1 MKKVFRTLKSRLPAN
16 FLPFLI
22 YLTIRAIYMTMR
34 VSVVGREIPR
44 ELYRRGEGLI
54 HILWHGRMI
63 VSPFAYQG
71 KEAHVLISTHGDGE
85 LIARVMQYFGF
96 RLVRGSST
104 KGGREAAQKL
114 LHLARQNR
122 DLIITPDGPRG
133 PVHTV
138 KPGVAQLARRSG
150 LAVVPYAFAAS
161 CGKEFRSWDRFLLP
175 YPFSRIVH
183 VFGEPVRYREG
194 EDTEEFR
201 LRIERALLEATA
213 RADGYFRR

>member
-1 MKKVFRTLKSRLPAN
+1 MKKVFRALKSRLPAN

-22 YLTIRAIYMTMR
+22 YLAIRAVYMTMR
-34 VSVVGREIPR
+34 VRVVGGEIPQ

-54 HILWHGRMI
+54 HVLWHGRMI

-71 KEAHVLISTHGDGE
+71 EEAYVLISTHGDGE

-104 KGGREAAQKL
+104 TGGREAAQEL
-114 LHLARQNR
+114 LQLARQNR

-133 PVHTV
+133 PVYAV
-138 KPGVAQLARRSG
+138 KSGVAQLARRSG

-161 CGKEFRSWDRFLLP
+161 RWKEFRSWDRFLFP
-175 YPFSRIVH
+175 YPFSRVVH
-183 VFGEPVRYREG
+183 VLGEPVRYREG
-194 EDTEEFR
+194 EDTEAFR
-201 LRIERALLEATA
+201 LRIERALLETTA